1 MPGRPLSED
10 AKSILLKVFQY
21 LRKEKGRGKLI
32 HGIEQTCKR
41 FKAMTGYDWST
52 AQNLMSQSIF
62 KNQKGKKAL
71 RKERS
76 KRNVSSV
83 RFNACVHGAEVPSCS
98 SLVKSGPK
106 PNLDSFDLAI
116 VRRAI
121 HSMYG
126 QQMPVSLPGLQKWLN
141 IHHPELKPS
150 LSSLRRG
157 VLRLGFKYQRGM
169 PDKRFRGKEED
180 SVVAARIR

>member
-1 MPGRPLSED
+1 MFP
-10 AKSILLKVFQY
+10 
-21 LRKEKGRGKLI
+21 
-32 HGIEQTCKR
+32 
-41 FKAMTGYDWST
+41 
-52 AQNLMSQSIF
+52 
-62 KNQKGKKAL
+62 
-71 RKERS
+71 
-76 KRNVSSV
+76 V

-150 LSSLRRG
+150 LSSSSTRG
-157 VLRLGFKYQRGM
+157 ECLIK
-169 PDKRFRGKEED
+169 D
-180 SVVAARIR
+180 SEAKKKIL

>member
-21 LRKEKGRGKLI
+21 LRKEKCRGRLI
-32 HGIEQTCKR
+32 HGIEQSTKR
-41 FKAMTGYDWST
+41 FKTMTGYDWCT
-52 AQNLMSQSIF
+52 AQKIEKANKSI
-62 KNQKGKKAL
+62 

-76 KRNVSSV
+76 KKSSVSSV
-83 RFNACVHGAEVPSCS
+83 RSNIIACVHGDEVPSCS
-98 SLVKSGPK
+98 SLV
-106 PNLDSFDLAI
+106 I

-169 PDKRFRGKEED
+169 PDKRFKGKEEN

>member
-21 LRKEKGRGKLI
+21 LRKEKCRGRLI
-32 HGIEQTCKR
+32 HGIEQSTKR
-41 FKAMTGYDWST
+41 FKTMTGYDWCT
-52 AQNLMSQSIF
+52 AQKIEKANKSI
-62 KNQKGKKAL
+62 

-76 KRNVSSV
+76 KKSSV
-83 RFNACVHGAEVPSCS
+83 STVKSNIIACVHGDEVPSCS

-106 PNLDSFDLAI
+106 PSLDSFDLAI

-169 PDKRFRGKEED
+169 PDKRFKGKEED